1 MGYAGSLIMKSIFDE
16 LQASF
21 KPIDLEVRAENAWHV
36 AVKFLTLL
44 QEEIEDDDE
53 RRKLMATWM
62 RAVKDKDYPKFKK
75 ALKRY
80 NKKKDT

>member
-1 MGYAGSLIMKSIFDE
+1 MGYKGSLAMKSIFDE

-44 QEEIEDDDE
+44 HEEIQDDDE

-80 NKKKDT
+80 DRKKES